1 MNTTF
6 DIFTPET
13 RAAFEAYRGVKP
25 RLTAPKRQRRRSR
38 PVEAREFGQMLA
50 RMIRAYGR
58 RVQDADVEDLA
69 DMVAMRDQLDDVIKA
84 TVTHMR
90 SEHEFSWARI
100 GEAMGT
106 TRQAAQQRYG
116 R

>member
-1 MNTTF
+1 MNATF
-6 DIFTPET
+6 DIFTAET

-25 RLTAPKRQRRRSR
+25 RLTAPKRRRRSK
-38 PVEAREFGQMLA
+38 PVEAREFGQMLS

-58 RVQDADVEDLA
+58 RVQDADIEDLA
-69 DMVAMRDQLDDVIKA
+69 DMLAMRDQLDDVIRS
-84 TVTHMR
+84 TVTEMR
-90 SEHEFSWARI
+90 AKHEFSWARI

>member
-1 MNTTF
+1 MNVTM
-6 DIFTPET
+6 DIFSPTA
-13 RAAFEAYRGVKP
+13 RAMFERPTDVKP
-25 RLTAPKRQRRRSR
+25 RLTPRRARRRSR

-58 RVQDADVEDLA
+58 RVQDADVEDLR
-69 DMVAMRDQLDDVIKA
+69 DMVAMRDQLDDVIRD

-90 SEHEFSWARI
+90 AQHDFSWARI
-100 GEAMGT
+100 GEAVGT